1 MRNGEDE
8 NCERK
13 REKEKESGKE
23 RQLNA
28 ISRESNGSRLE
39 TRGSD

>member
-1 MRNGEDE
+1 MRNGEGRD
-8 NCERK
+8 CERK
-13 REKEKESGKE
+13 REKEEESGKE
-23 RQLNA
+23 WQLNA